1 MPDIDELQRNY
12 ARYRMERAK
21 EDLDVAHQLFEN
33 GHYRIANNRA
43 YYAIFHALRAVLAFD
58 NFDSSKHSGVI
69 AEFRRKYIKESV
81 FPVEMSKMIGSA
93 FMIRNASDYDDMFLV
108 NFSVLLQ
115 NFKYI
120 LVRFSTY
127 GSSGSISIVRTSE
140 KRNSFTYILAKLI
153 ILNGVL

>member
-1 MPDIDELQRNY
+1 MPDMGELQRNY

-43 YYAIFHALRAVLAFD
+43 YYATFHALRAVLAFD

-93 FMIRNASDYDDMFLV
+93 SMIRNASDYDDMFIASKAETEEQL
-108 NFSVLLQ
+108 
-115 NFKYI
+115 KYADFI
-120 LVRFSTY
+120 YKTINEYVS
-127 GSSGSISIVRTSE
+127 
-140 KRNSFTYILAKLI
+140 KRINEQK
-153 ILNGVL
+153 